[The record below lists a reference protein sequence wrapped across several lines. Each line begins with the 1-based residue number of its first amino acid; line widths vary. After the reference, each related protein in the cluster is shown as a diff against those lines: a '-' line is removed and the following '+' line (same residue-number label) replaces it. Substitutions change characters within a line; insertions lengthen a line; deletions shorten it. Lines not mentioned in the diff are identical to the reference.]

1 MILDKIWFV
10 TSAGEL
16 KHVYCEINKKCS
28 FWYSSSV
35 FVAIKYMAV
44 NEQGCLFQNCEIH
57 ESRVRTKLTTI

>member
-10 TSAGEL
+10 TTAGEL

-35 FVAIKYMAV
+35 FVAIKYMWMYMWMSKDV
-44 NEQGCLFQNCEIH
+44 SFKTVKFMNPESEQ
-57 ESRVRTKLTTI
+57 S